1 MCSTAMTPIL
11 STQPFW
17 CRAVK
22 VGRRDGCNL
31 RREGGIKDECTT
43 ATHLPGMS
51 CCKRCEQSHH
61 TLSSSVQDRQ
71 RCQAG
76 LPASAYAPY
85 YDMSSSAARIRG
97 PDETAVRWL
106 IRTQVSGLLTGFLPY
121 RL

>member
-1 MCSTAMTPIL
+1 MCSTAPTPIL

-17 CRAVK
+17 CCAVK

-31 RREGGIKDECTT
+31 TREGGIKGRCTT
-43 ATHLPGMS
+43 ATHLPSTS

-61 TLSSSVQDRQ
+61 TLSSSVQGRQ
-71 RCQAG
+71 GCQPG
-76 LPASAYAPY
+76 LPAEANAPD
-85 YDMSSSAARIRG
+85 YDMNSPAVRIRG